1 MAVGDHHDWHSARY
15 VDDWI
20 EGATSYDTHRRPLLR
35 RAAGLLPFAPDARI
49 RVLDL
54 GGGYGEFS
62 AQVLDLFHQARVC
75 LQDYSVPMIQRAKQ
89 RLAPFGDRV
98 EYQVCDLRDPDWP
111 AQVGGPFDA
120 VVSSLAI
127 HNLGEPAA
135 IRRVFCDVA
144 GLLRPGGCF
153 FDLDLVLGAR
163 FAPAGS
169 ALGELYA
176 RGAPSH
182 HPDPDADEHPHELP
196 ADVVAPTL
204 EDHLCWLRDAGF
216 TDVDC
221 VWKQF
226 SEVFLC
232 GFR

>member
-1 MAVGDHHDWHSARY
+1 
-15 VDDWI
+15 
-20 EGATSYDTHRRPLLR
+20 
-35 RAAGLLPFAPDARI
+35 
-49 RVLDL
+49 
-54 GGGYGEFS
+54 
-62 AQVLDLFHQARVC
+62 
-75 LQDYSVPMIQRAKQ
+75 MIQRGKQ

-111 AQVGGPFDA
+111 AQVGGHSTRSSRPWPSTTWA
-120 VVSSLAI
+120 SPPLSAGCSATSPVCCVRMGVSF
-127 HNLGEPAA
+127 G
-135 IRRVFCDVA
+135 
-144 GLLRPGGCF
+144 
-153 FDLDLVLGAR
+153 LDLVLGAR

-216 TDVDC
+216 TEVDC

-232 GFR
+232 GSDNCEMSLRTITKTGICTNGLVAK